1 MVNDQIINELYRVIV
16 DRIEKKPNN
25 SYTVEIVSKGKG
37 YVARKVGE
45 ESVEVI
51 VASLAES
58 RERFISE
65 VADLIYHLLVLMAM
79 EGVTPDEVYEELER
93 RRK

>member
-1 MVNDQIINELYRVIV
+1 QIINELYRVIV

-65 VADLIYHLLVLMAM
+65 IADLIYHLLVLMAM

>member
-1 MVNDQIINELYRVIV
+1 MANDQIINELYRVIV

-65 VADLIYHLLVLMAM
+65 IADLIYHLLVLMAM

>member
-1 MVNDQIINELYRVIV
+1 MANDQIINELYRVIV

-65 VADLIYHLLVLMAM
+65 
-79 EGVTPDEVYEELER
+79 
-93 RRK
+93 